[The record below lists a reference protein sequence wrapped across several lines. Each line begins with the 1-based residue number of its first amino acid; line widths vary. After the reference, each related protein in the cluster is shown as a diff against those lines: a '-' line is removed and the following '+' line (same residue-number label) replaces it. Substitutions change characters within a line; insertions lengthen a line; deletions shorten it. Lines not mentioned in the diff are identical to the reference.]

1 MHKESMVERLFVE
14 RLFTDGQLME
24 GQYVKITN
32 LQVYKVWHW
41 KGEI

>member
-1 MHKESMVERLFVE
+1 MVE

-24 GQYVKITN
+24 GQYVKITKF
-32 LQVYKVWHW
+32 KVDKVLHW